1 MDANHK
7 FDTRVVFTF
16 LGNEKELI
24 LCRVNRGRQEL
35 LQKKK
40 KKSPPKM
47 KMQKQFVPE
56 EARVKI

>member
-24 LCRVNRGRQEL
+24 LCCVNQERQKL
-35 LQKKK
+35 KKK
-40 KKSPPKM
+40 NIKNTRTLQMKM
-47 KMQKQFVPE
+47 KIQKQFVPE
-56 EARVKI
+56 EAR